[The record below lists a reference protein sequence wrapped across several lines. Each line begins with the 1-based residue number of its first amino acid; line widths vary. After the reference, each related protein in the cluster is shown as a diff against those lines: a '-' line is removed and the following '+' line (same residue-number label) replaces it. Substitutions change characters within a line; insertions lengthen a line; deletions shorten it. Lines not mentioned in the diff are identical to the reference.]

1 MGWIRIIAGELRGR
15 RLKVPAGNDVRPTA
29 DRVREAL
36 FDILGDT
43 VVGARVLDLFAG
55 SGALGIEALS
65 RGARGASF
73 VERDRRALA
82 ALGENLERLGLGAR
96 STVLRGDAL
105 ARLSGGSQ
113 GDGFDLVL
121 ADPPY
126 EDPIG
131 PVLTALGRPGWL
143 RQGARVVFERG
154 AGASPLSRV
163 GRLSLYRSA
172 RYGQSRLDFYRRDE
186 TDTGG
191 DRLA

>member
-1 MGWIRIIAGELRGR
+1 MGWIRVIAGELRGR
-15 RLKVPAGNDVRPTA
+15 RLRVPAGSGVRPTA

-65 RGARGASF
+65 RGARDASF

-82 ALGENLERLGLGAR
+82 ALRENLERLGLGTR

-105 ARLSGGSQ
+105 ARLSDECR

-143 RQGARVVFERG
+143 TGGARVVFERG
-154 AGASPLSRV
+154 PGAPPLPRAGQ
-163 GRLSLYRSA
+163 LSLYRSA
-172 RYGQSRLDFYRRDE
+172 RYGQSRLDFYRWWE
-186 TDTGG
+186 TDTGS
-191 DRLA
+191 DRHA